1 MLNETVNFD
10 VDKSIINHL
19 IHSQNG
25 TISTSLRE
33 LIMNSIDANCNYCE
47 IVVGYN
53 GFSVIDDGDGFGGKE
68 DILSQFKT
76 FGKEHED
83 QSRTY
88 GRFRIGRGQI
98 MSFAK
103 VSWHSGSFKMVTDI
117 ANKGLTF
124 DLIENTDDVVAGCKV
139 SGEFYNSISDWD
151 LQQTI
156 RSIKKLVKYSPKKII
171 LNGEE
176 LVDNDVEWG
185 YEDGDVK
192 IHWKSTD
199 WSTDLNLYN
208 IGVYVR
214 DFKTNHFGV
223 SADVVTKKPLK
234 LNMARNEINESDPLW
249 IKIKNV
255 LSEKADEIVK
265 DKVLRSRGLN
275 IYEKEAMISNF
286 KSHLLQFPDIYNHA
300 LLKDCRGKYFSF
312 KGLVESN
319 LPVTISPDNENA
331 KAERISVLRK
341 AIVLHHGELKRWGF
355 DSLKDFMQEVH
366 NQVCHHQLH
375 ANIENFSIATCDFN
389 VLAGCISDSYNILE
403 QKELTKKQKA
413 FKSALL
419 GINNDIYRL
428 MGTRKRVVYL
438 GESDVA
444 EAWTDGD
451 KFIAFNASNLEKI
464 EAGTKGALYLVN
476 LMIHEYCH
484 DVSDQGSHEHNF
496 EFYEKYHDFQF
507 EFSEKIAGLVQSLIT
522 KYVNALDRYKLKVP
536 NRLKP
541 QKRISSEEYSKFVI
555 NKVGKIKRELETKYK
570 ISNGTCNF
578 DLFRKNYN
586 QPIHDF
592 TLALLNQIGDLSLN
606 DSKSHY
612 RGPVSDIS
620 YYFEY
625 EECGNGHLNLKI
637 NLSSKAHRLLRNAK
651 INLIELFKE
660 KHGLAAFK
668 DLDSSRLVEGFIFNQ
683 ELNNLVEAGNNFME
697 SQGFGGNCFANLLN
711 TETIEDLMN
720 YLCEEPHFNIEY
732 YSGLLPCVLY
742 LHGSENITFKTN
754 SELFTPNK
762 LNKGISHVINEHFQ
776 RGRYGFKGNMNYKDG
791 RFQIAL
797 NKLEHSIQMLKGDE
811 RDEFR
816 RMYLNELGL
825 AMTK

>member
-1 MLNETVNFD
+1 MLNETFSFD

-53 GFSVIDDGDGFGGKE
+53 GFSVIDDGDGFGSKQ
-68 DILSQFKT
+68 DILNHFKT
-76 FGKEHED
+76 FGKEHDD

-98 MSFAK
+98 MSFAT
-103 VSWHSGSFKMVTDI
+103 VSWHSGPFNMVTDI
-117 ANKGLTF
+117 ANKGLEF
-124 DLIENTDDVVAGCKV
+124 QLIEDADDVVHGCKV
-139 SGEFYNSISDWD
+139 SGEFYSSISDWD
-151 LQQTI
+151 LQNTI
-156 RSIKKLVKYSPKKII
+156 KSIKNLVKYSPKKII

-176 LVDNDVEWG
+176 LVNNDVEWG
-185 YEDGDVK
+185 YEDDDVK

-208 IGVYVR
+208 IGIYVR

-249 IKIKNV
+249 IKIKDV

-275 IYEKEAMISNF
+275 VYEKEAMISNF
-286 KSHLLQFPDIYNHA
+286 KSRLLPFPDIYNHK

-312 KGLVESN
+312 KKLVESN
-319 LPVTISPDNENA
+319 LHVTISPDNDNA
-331 KAERISVLRK
+331 KAERISVLKK

-355 DSLKDFMQEVH
+355 DSLNDFMQEVH
-366 NQVCHHQLH
+366 NQVHHHQLH
-375 ANIENFSIATCDFN
+375 TNKDNFSIAICDFN
-389 VLAGCISDSYNILE
+389 DLAGCFSDSYDILE
-403 QKELTKKQKA
+403 QKELSKKQKA

-428 MGTRKRVVYL
+428 MRTKKRVVYL

-451 KFIAFNASNLEKI
+451 KFIVFNTSNLGKV
-464 EAGTKGALYLVN
+464 EAGAKGALYLVN

-507 EFSEKIAGLVQSLIT
+507 EYSEKIASLVQSLTT
-522 KYVNALDRYKLKVP
+522 KYANALERYKLKVP

-541 QKRISSEEYSKFVI
+541 QKKISTEEYSKFVI
-555 NKVGKIKRELETKYK
+555 HKADIIKKELETKYK

-578 DLFRKNYN
+578 DLFRRNHN

-592 TLALLNQIGDLSLN
+592 TITLLSQIGDLNLK
-606 DSKSHY
+606 DSKRHY
-612 RGPVSDIS
+612 RGPVSDIG
-620 YYFEY
+620 YYFKNGK
-625 EECGNGHLNLKI
+625 CGNGDLNLKI
-637 NLSSKAHRLLRNAK
+637 NLSSKVYSLLRNAK

-660 KHGLAAFK
+660 KHGLTAFK
-668 DLDSSRLVEGFIFNQ
+668 DLDISRLVEGHIFNQ
-683 ELNNLVEAGNNFME
+683 ELNNLVEVGNDFME
-697 SQGFGGNCFANLLN
+697 SQGFSGNCFANLLD
-711 TETIEDLMN
+711 TKTIEDLMN
-720 YLCEEPHFNIEY
+720 CLCEEPHFNIRH
-732 YSGLLPCVLY
+732 YSGLLPSVLY
-742 LHGSENITFKTN
+742 LYGSDNITFKTH
-754 SELFTPNK
+754 SEHFTPDK
-762 LNKGISHVINEHFQ
+762 LNKGTSHITDEHFQ
-776 RGRYGFKGNMNYKDG
+776 CWSYNFKGNMNYKDE

-816 RMYLNELGL
+816 RKYLNELGL